1 MTRSVW
7 GMRKTAKL
15 KTKEVYM
22 GGKKMRKRIFSG
34 KPAQFRYLVLLLVSM
49 LAPLLIVG
57 GCLYYLIFMVMAD
70 QLGIPESIAI
80 NLFPVI
86 QKINIIIVLGMP
98 PIIIAMILW
107 GAFLSHRFVGPLER
121 LENELDRIARSADY
135 SRRIV
140 LRKTDDLKPIAD
152 KINGLLDAVQRKPH
166 GHK

>member
-1 MTRSVW
+1 MRSKL
-7 GMRKTAKL
+7 MRKSVFT
-15 KTKEVYM
+15 
-22 GGKKMRKRIFSG
+22 G

-49 LAPLLIVG
+49 LVPLVFVG

-86 QKINIIIVLGMP
+86 DKINIILIIGMP
-98 PIIIAMILW
+98 PIIIIMILW

-121 LENELDRIARSADY
+121 LENELDRIAKSADY

-140 LRKTDDLKPIAD
+140 LRKTDDLKPITD
-152 KINGLLDAVQRKPH
+152 KINKLLDGVQRKSH
-166 GHK
+166 EHK